1 MNDVISAIPISYRI
15 YNPIFFLL
23 QILFVSLIL
32 CGIFHLWEILRMK
45 LRIPTKAFSVESSIA
60 IVAIPFVIFPVFFLL
75 SLVGWFRQAL
85 IIIQLVILFFAFYK
99 SYTFKTIEKIKA
111 KLKSLSFGEYTVL
124 AFLAFFV
131 YWSWIMPFP
140 ERFNGHFCSLINM
153 VQSSWKSGFFTVID
167 KEWLNYDNQVYVWP
181 ANLSFFLSF
190 FSMPYLKF
198 IDIRPLFLIPG
209 CLLFLSWRLMRVN
222 TGMLFRN
229 EKIGDLAFLL
239 VAFSYN
245 HLFNAIIYFDIF
257 TPLMFALFMY
267 LFIKVFKHGSAENYN
282 FIILAAAFTYMTRR
296 QLFLLF
302 LAILFIAH
310 LWNAIKSK
318 KMRIPVKVNKKLLI
332 IFLLPAI
339 FWATFTF
346 IKYKSPF
353 YPHGGHF
360 VAKIFPES
368 VQKPLEP
375 YTFGKSPDATQGAEK
390 VSFLRQQQMKIDQIK
405 NHRIPGSN
413 ISFYT
418 ENFFPIHLSRG
429 FSTFLKN
436 IFCGVSVSLLT
447 SIGLLGFL
455 VMSFFRKEKDG
466 SREVASLFLI
476 GYSIIMY
483 IFFLSYIRY
492 AQYLAFIAAPF
503 AACFYW
509 RFLKKDSLLK
519 TLMIMLLCFGML
531 FWAYNEWG
539 HMSKDTTLENIK
551 FLNPYYKNAVS
562 RIAKKSSRS
571 EISVE
576 TEIKEITKA
585 REKQGNILYMDI
597 EPGLLI
603 PTILNLENFAN
614 SLFFES
620 TSVKRLYEARNI
632 KELQKGLDFYGIS
645 YIYKPGRS
653 HGDFNNTLLLK
664 KLKRTKRY
672 EFLVPVKELFKFDS
686 VF

>member
-1 MNDVISAIPISYRI
+1 
-15 YNPIFFLL
+15 
-23 QILFVSLIL
+23 
-32 CGIFHLWEILRMK
+32 
-45 LRIPTKAFSVESSIA
+45 
-60 IVAIPFVIFPVFFLL
+60 
-75 SLVGWFRQAL
+75 
-85 IIIQLVILFFAFYK
+85 
-99 SYTFKTIEKIKA
+99 
-111 KLKSLSFGEYTVL
+111 
-124 AFLAFFV
+124 
-131 YWSWIMPFP
+131 
-140 ERFNGHFCSLINM
+140 
-153 VQSSWKSGFFTVID
+153 
-167 KEWLNYDNQVYVWP
+167 
-181 ANLSFFLSF
+181 
-190 FSMPYLKF
+190 
-198 IDIRPLFLIPG
+198 
-209 CLLFLSWRLMRVN
+209 
-222 TGMLFRN
+222 
-229 EKIGDLAFLL
+229 
-239 VAFSYN
+239 
-245 HLFNAIIYFDIF
+245 
-257 TPLMFALFMY
+257 
-267 LFIKVFKHGSAENYN
+267 
-282 FIILAAAFTYMTRR
+282 
-296 QLFLLF
+296 
-302 LAILFIAH
+302 
-310 LWNAIKSK
+310 
-318 KMRIPVKVNKKLLI
+318 
-332 IFLLPAI
+332 
-339 FWATFTF
+339 
-346 IKYKSPF
+346 
-353 YPHGGHF
+353 
-360 VAKIFPES
+360 
-368 VQKPLEP
+368 
-375 YTFGKSPDATQGAEK
+375 
-390 VSFLRQQQMKIDQIK
+390 
-405 NHRIPGSN
+405 
-413 ISFYT
+413 
-418 ENFFPIHLSRG
+418 
-429 FSTFLKN
+429 
-436 IFCGVSVSLLT
+436 
-447 SIGLLGFL
+447 
-455 VMSFFRKEKDG
+455 
-466 SREVASLFLI
+466 
-476 GYSIIMY
+476 MY